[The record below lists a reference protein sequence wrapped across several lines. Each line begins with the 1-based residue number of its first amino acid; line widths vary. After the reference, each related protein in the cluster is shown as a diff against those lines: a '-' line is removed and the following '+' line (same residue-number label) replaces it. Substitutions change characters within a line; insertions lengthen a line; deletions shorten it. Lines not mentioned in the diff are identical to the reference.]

1 MGGSKKQPP
10 WPMNTHKLIIN
21 PFAEMDL
28 QISQDWYN
36 LQKEG
41 LGKEFT
47 LEVDKIIIR
56 IAQNPRQFAK
66 VKLMAIIAV
75 LQRFPFGVY
84 YIIHASLINV
94 FAVFNFSRNPA
105 IWKKRL

>member
-1 MGGSKKQPP
+1 MS
-10 WPMNTHKLIIN
+10 TFELIIN
-21 PFAEMDL
+21 PFAELDL

-47 LEVDKIIIR
+47 LEVDKVISR
-56 IAQNPRQFAK
+56 IAQNPRQFVK
-66 VKLMAIIAV
+66 VKLTARMAV
-75 LQRFPFGVY
+75 VQRFPFGVY
-84 YIIHASLINV
+84 YIFHGDIINV

-105 IWKKRL
+105 IWEKPLK